1 MVLPKACGL
10 ADLDCLGLALGTL
23 EAAAGR
29 RGGDLGVVA
38 IVTETGASVLALGEF
53 RRPVARLAALMW
65 GAEDLAGDL
74 GVAALAGGGLAV
86 VDGNMVVAPH
96 LRQRARAAIQAGFP
110 KARVAVAL
118 GNVAEAVMAEAMK
131 RLGRI
136 DVLVNSTGGNDLPRL
151 LFRTPPVEI
160 PGILERRLF
169 AQILSCASA
178 LPFMRAA
185 GGGTIINIASD
196 AGKIPTPGESVIG
209 AAMAGIVMFTR
220 ALALESKRDCIRVN
234 VLTPSMTSGTEH
246 YDKVMADPFAG
257 RLFAK
262 AEKMAALGVVSKEE
276 LAGLAVV
283 LASSAAAKITGQAI
297 SMTGGVSAL

>member
-1 MVLPKACGL
+1 MLNGSMAVITGGTAGIGRAC
-10 ADLDCLGLALGTL
+10 AEALL
-23 EAAAGR
+23 AAGA
-29 RGGDLGVVA
+29 DGVLINGRDA
-38 IVTETGASVLALGEF
+38 G
-53 RRPVARLAALMW
+53 R
-65 GAEDLAGDL
+65 AE
-74 GVAALAGGGLAV
+74 
-86 VDGNMVVAPH
+86 
-96 LRQRARAAIQAGFP
+96 RARVAIQAHFP
-110 KARVAVAL
+110 SARVVVAL
-118 GNVAEAVMAEAMK
+118 GDVAKAEVAETVMAEAMK

-151 LFRTPPVEI
+151 LFRTPPAEI
-160 PGILERRLF
+160 PGILERCLF
-169 AQILSCASA
+169 AQILSCAAA
-178 LPFMRAA
+178 LPYMREA
-185 GGGTIINIASD
+185 GGGVVINIASD

-220 ALALESKRDCIRVN
+220 ALAVEGKRDGIRAN

-276 LAGLAVV
+276 LAGLAVF

-297 SMTGGVSAL
+297 SMTGGISAL